1 MSETLK
7 SLLWCVSILM
17 LCFCFYMALRKIN
30 DCRWIVGNLW
40 DGVGEL
46 ERELTRMKK
55 ESDERKE
62 GKR

>member
-7 SLLWCVSILM
+7 SLIWCVPNLM
-17 LCFCFYMALRKIN
+17 LCCSVYKPRRKIS
-30 DCRWIVGNLW
+30 DCQWLVGNLW
-40 DGVGEL
+40 HVVGEL